1 MSKAIDKVR
10 KKIAKE
16 RKASLDKKRSIDAV
30 LAFSKGESTNKNII
44 LHSIMDNALD
54 FGDDS
59 DKYVIAKDVTLY
71 HEGAVVDEYGFD
83 YIVGKGSIA
92 DAIASSNK
100 ELTDTGVETIIV
112 NADHNRYEYDFNRG
126 YIGDIPIDSLSITI
140 DENGR
145 AMLKGDIHLL
155 KEHSVVKD
163 MFVQNVD
170 MSVSIEI
177 MPLEYSY
184 KIVDSSGN
192 SVDDPS
198 DEDATTVFVLE
209 KFSISGLAIVAYPR
223 IASTTNGVKLKDIK
237 QEDNQMPKAV
247 KDKAEEIINSE
258 TEVTEEVTATEE
270 VKDEEVV
277 TEEVKDEEVETEEV
291 VETEEETKD
300 VSEEDPESDDSTETD
315 PVEALENSFKSLQEE
330 KEVIANKYVE
340 LENMFKESQ
349 AKHIASEARVA
360 ELTNS
365 IEELNKKFTTINS
378 GATIE
383 KRGESNITTG
393 YVIKEDDFNNALGIK
408 KEEK

>member
-126 YIGDIPIDSLSITI
+126 YIGDMPIDSLSITI

-145 AMLKGDIHLL
+145 AMLKGDIYLL

-258 TEVTEEVTATEE
+258 DEVKEEVATTKDVATEEVEANTEVTEDVAE
-270 VKDEEVV
+270 VKEDDKVEEPV
-277 TEEVKDEEVETEEV
+277 
-291 VETEEETKD
+291 
-300 VSEEDPESDDSTETD
+300 EEDKTDDTD
-315 PVEALENSFKSLQEE
+315 EANPVEALENSFKSLQEE